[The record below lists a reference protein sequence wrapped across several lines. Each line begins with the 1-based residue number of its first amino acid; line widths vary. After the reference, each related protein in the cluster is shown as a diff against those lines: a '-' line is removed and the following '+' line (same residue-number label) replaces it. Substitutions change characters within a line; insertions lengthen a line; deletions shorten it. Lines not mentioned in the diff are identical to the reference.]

1 MTRGSIVRGVGAAAA
16 VWTVLLVNAA
26 AATPVDALRTLAVQD
41 GGRVKPLDTFAR
53 ESARRITGG
62 RAFGAESVRGL
73 DPVEWVVAMM
83 ADPERW
89 KDAPI
94 VRVSHAGLRSAVGLS
109 TTRDRYSFR
118 ELATHDPFLK
128 AADAVRA
135 KEEGDSEARLDPVE
149 REVADLYGNLALMS
163 EIFTGEALHVVP
175 EAGEAG
181 AAWSSWAH
189 AMHGEETET
198 RRVGLLARALLTAYA
213 AGDDREVGTAAS
225 ALHARLGAVTTV
237 SASEA
242 DLQRE
247 VLYNRVKPFR
257 FAWIL
262 YLFGFLGLAASFPLG
277 SRAITRAGFA
287 LVTAAFL
294 LQSYGMLLR
303 TLISGRPPVTNMY
316 ESVIFVSW
324 GAVLFA
330 LAFETAYRVR
340 YFAACASG
348 LSVLLLILADS
359 LPILDGSIEPLVP
372 VLRDNMWLTVHVLTI
387 TLGYAAF
394 FLGVALGHLNLTLY
408 FFAPGRREL
417 LRTMSLFLYR
427 SLQAGTLFLAAG
439 TLLGGVWAS
448 YSWGRFW
455 GWDPK
460 ETWALIALLTY
471 LAILHGRFL
480 GWIRD
485 FGLAV
490 GALLG
495 GLTVLMAWYGV
506 NFILG
511 TGLHSYGFGSGGYAY
526 VGAFVAFEVAVIA
539 AAFFRVRAARTPA
552 PTPAASALAPAV
564 RQEATS

>member
-1 MTRGSIVRGVGAAAA
+1 MTRTSGVSRFAWAG
-16 VWTVLLVNAA
+16 VV
-26 AATPVDALRTLAVQD
+26 AATALLATEARADNPVEALRTVAVQD

-73 DPVEWVVAMM
+73 EPVEWVVAMM

-109 TTRDRYSFR
+109 PTRDRYSFR
-118 ELATHDPFLK
+118 ELATHEPFLK

-163 EIFTGEALHVVP
+163 EIFTGEALHVLP
-175 EAGEAG
+175 EPGDAS
-181 AAWSSWAH
+181 AAWTSWAH
-189 AMHGEETET
+189 AAHGDGAET
-198 RRVGLLARALLTAYA
+198 RRVGLLTTALASAYA
-213 AGDDREVGTAAS
+213 AGDTGEVETAAS
-225 ALHARLGAVTTV
+225 ALRGRLGAMT
-237 SASEA
+237 AGAAAEA
-242 DLQRE
+242 DLARE
-247 VLYNRVKPFR
+247 VRYNRIKPFR
-257 FAWIL
+257 LAWML
-262 YLFGFLGLAASFPLG
+262 YLLGFLALAASFPLV
-277 SRAITRAGFA
+277 SRVATRAGLV

-294 LQSYGMLLR
+294 MQGYGMLLR

-330 LAFETAYRVR
+330 LAFEAAYRVR

-359 LPILDGSIEPLVP
+359 VPILDGSIEPLVP

-394 FLGVALGHLNLTLY
+394 FLGVALGHLNLALY

-427 SLQAGTLFLAAG
+427 ALQAGTLFLAAG

-460 ETWALIALLTY
+460 ETWALIALLSY

-511 TGLHSYGFGSGGYAY
+511 TGLHSYGFGSGGYVY
-526 VGAFVAFEVAVIA
+526 VGGFVAFEVAVIA
-539 AAFFRVRAARTPA
+539 AAFLRVRAARTPVPA
-552 PTPAASALAPAV
+552 PATSALAPAV
-564 RQEATS
+564 R